1 MSAFSA
7 ACGGVTT
14 IFLVGLLGYLL
25 ARRGWVGP
33 EMIKQLPRI
42 ITTVV
47 IPAFLFRNIT
57 SSFER
62 DQLLILLYGS
72 LLPLCSISISFA
84 LAYFFARATRMRH
97 GRQGTFRTGFSIS
110 SAAIIGLPV
119 SAALFGEGALQYAL
133 LYFIANATFFWTLGN
148 YSIARDGEKAEV
160 RLFSLVTL
168 KHIFSPPLLGFLA
181 GMVIVLLGINIPSF
195 LDKAVRYVG
204 DISIGLSIMYVGMML
219 NGVDIKADN
228 MERDVLMVFFGRAI
242 FSPVCVLVLSYI
254 FSIPPLMRN
263 VFIIQAAL
271 PVMVQ
276 VPALAGYYKADSR
289 YATVITTFSNIV
301 CLGALPLWMVLITT
315 LL

>member
-1 MSAFSA
+1 MSAFFA

-14 IFLVGLLGYLL
+14 IFLVGLLGYFLV
-25 ARRGWVGP
+25 RRGWVGP
-33 EMIKQLPRI
+33 EMTKQLPRI

-47 IPAFLFRNIT
+47 LPAFLFQNIT

-62 DQLLILLYGS
+62 DQLFTLLYGS
-72 LLPLCSISISFA
+72 LLPLCSLSISFA
-84 LAYFFARATRMRH
+84 SAYLLARAMRMRY

-119 SAALFGEGALQYAL
+119 STALFGEGALQYAL

-181 GMVIVLLGINIPSF
+181 GMVMVSLGLHLPAF
-195 LDKAVRYVG
+195 LDKAVKYVG
-204 DISIGLSIMYVGMML
+204 NMAIGLCIMYVGMML
-219 NGVDIKADN
+219 NGVDIKAEN

-242 FSPVCVLVLSYI
+242 FSPVCVLALSCI

-301 CLGALPLWMVLITT
+301 CLVALPLWMALITA